1 MVIQLRLLIRVGV
14 AHNER
19 DLEWGQYEL
28 LGAQHHVTQLSQ
40 ADGLLISAVG
50 GATSD
55 NDFVD
60 CLKVDVHDPGVSQF
74 KSGLVEIR
82 LKVRIINLLVPVLH
96 SVVSQQ
102 EIDFFGRHPRCRVE
116 ALLDLGK
123 GDQTRVLL

>member
-1 MVIQLRLLIRVGV
+1 M
-14 AHNER
+14 
-19 DLEWGQYEL
+19 
-28 LGAQHHVTQLSQ
+28 TQLSQ

-50 GATSD
+50 GATSN

-60 CLKVDVHDPGVSQF
+60 CLEVDVHDPGVGQF
-74 KSGLVEIR
+74 KSGLVEIG

>member
-19 DLEWGQYEL
+19 DLERGQYEL
-28 LGAQHHVTQLSQ
+28 LGAQHNVTQLSQ

-60 CLKVDVHDPGVSQF
+60 CL
-74 KSGLVEIR
+74 
-82 LKVRIINLLVPVLH
+82 
-96 SVVSQQ
+96 
-102 EIDFFGRHPRCRVE
+102 
-116 ALLDLGK
+116 
-123 GDQTRVLL
+123 